1 MILISNYLYTIGK
14 YLPPAT
20 RAEILKEIEANLY
33 DYLEENFVKKEY
45 TDEEIEI
52 AIRAMGH
59 PRKVAE
65 AYMNGARVLIGAA
78 YIDTYWLVL
87 KIALIG
93 MAIGITISNT
103 LALSNANDGISLYLH
118 IVSQICQSSLSVFG
132 LITIIFAAVQ
142 YYSPKERVEKD
153 NLWSVSI
160 LEKAIEPYQS
170 VKIFDLIIETFFLFL
185 SLIAIN
191 QVMSGLMSTQII
203 IPIFNVVNFVPYLF
217 WINVV
222 LIVSLLLNV
231 YLLIVR
237 KWQSVT
243 RAVTIALDLL
253 GIAIFTQLVFDPD
266 LWSFNLIIK
275 KLGAATYNIE
285 TIWKL
290 SIYITLAAVV
300 IAVAFDVV
308 KHLKVLLRKNK

>member
-1 MILISNYLYTIGK
+1 MILISDYLYTIGK

-65 AYMNGARVLIGAA
+65 AYMNGVRVLIGAA

-153 NLWSVSI
+153 NLWSVSM
-160 LEKAIEPYQS
+160 E
-170 VKIFDLIIETFFLFL
+170 
-185 SLIAIN
+185 
-191 QVMSGLMSTQII
+191 
-203 IPIFNVVNFVPYLF
+203 
-217 WINVV
+217 
-222 LIVSLLLNV
+222 
-231 YLLIVR
+231 
-237 KWQSVT
+237 
-243 RAVTIALDLL
+243 LDN
-253 GIAIFTQLVFDPD
+253 GI
-266 LWSFNLIIK
+266 
-275 KLGAATYNIE
+275 Y
-285 TIWKL
+285 
-290 SIYITLAAVV
+290 
-300 IAVAFDVV
+300 
-308 KHLKVLLRKNK
+308 